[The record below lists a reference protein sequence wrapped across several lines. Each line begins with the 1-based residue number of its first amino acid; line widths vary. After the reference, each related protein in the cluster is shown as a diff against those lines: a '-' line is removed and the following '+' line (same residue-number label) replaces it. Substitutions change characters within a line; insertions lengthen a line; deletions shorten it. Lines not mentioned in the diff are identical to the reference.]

1 MESAWCR
8 AGLNTLPV
16 YCELYE
22 VSNLIWPSVV
32 AEMAECEI
40 VILASF
46 RCKLYCHVRLG
57 FTFCMCRVVISIL
70 CWHFIHI
77 SLTVLIINNNKNNI
91 RTITFIDDLYCVGW
105 GVKLYS
111 LTRAVIY
118 GRHVRVH
125 MGHLRWSVPGTSL
138 PLIGQ
143 AANLSVESAVVFLLS
158 HKSDSHFT
166 IPQWAS
172 VDCWGCFFLKN
183 FGKFWI
189 TDWQN
194 ESLNVNDKQI
204 LLCTNLLNGIYL

>member
-1 MESAWCR
+1 MAISGSRNGRMWDCDTCFISLQTVLSCQAWIYVLHVSSCHFHW
-8 AGLNTLPV
+8 LNV
-16 YCELYE
+16 
-22 VSNLIWPSVV
+22 
-32 AEMAECEI
+32 
-40 VILASF
+40 
-46 RCKLYCHVRLG
+46 
-57 FTFCMCRVVISIL
+57 L

-77 SLTVLIINNNKNNI
+77 SLTVLMINNNKNNI